1 MERIEFK
8 SIKDEIVR
16 FNDDFTVEKE
26 ILKDPKG
33 YEINLLKV
41 SNGLL
46 RFSVIIERAMDI
58 GEIFYKDEKMSWQR
72 DINRL
77 INPDGV
83 DLKEDGAWEKG
94 FYQAVA
100 SLGPEVFG
108 TPDEIR
114 TPHGTGAFSK
124 ADHEKVYITHEDDKL
139 TVAGLVPVKGY
150 GSEPQ
155 YEKWVYITLKKDSC
169 FFERKEAF
177 KNLTKET
184 LPLDTGYHVQLNG
197 SFMKE
202 GGRYVL
208 PVSSDRML
216 LRDSAPTEISPKA
229 IYPEKLDFMP
239 IRCYQYVPEKV
250 YGIEEIPSFSQCE
263 FLYKEPDNITAEM
276 LVNRQNTVAAVIIRP
291 LSSFGRTLLAK
302 RNDGEAMY
310 AVEPCRTRPNSIRQK
325 AIDGELKYIEPGEIV
340 ESEIVFG
347 FSDDKETV
355 DRLVSKIE
363 SAASYEKEIAEARR
377 KEK

>member
-8 SIKDEIVR
+8 NIKDETLR

-26 ILKDPKG
+26 SLKDPNG

-41 SNGLL
+41 SNGILD
-46 RFSVIIERAMDI
+46 FSIIVERAMDI
-58 GEIFYKDEKMSWQR
+58 GEIFYKGHKMSWDR
-72 DINRL
+72 DIKRL
-77 INPDGV
+77 LNPDGV

-124 ADHEKVYITHEDDKL
+124 ADPERVYITYENNEL
-139 TVAGLVPVKGY
+139 TIAGFVPIKGY
-150 GSEPQ
+150 GATPQ
-155 YEKWVYITLKKDSC
+155 YEKWVYIILKKDSC
-169 FFERKEAF
+169 FFERKEAY
-177 KNLTKET
+177 KNLSDEI

-197 SFMKE
+197 SFMNE

-229 IYPEKLDFMP
+229 IYPEKLEFMP

-250 YGIEEIPSFSQCE
+250 YGIEEIPSFSDCE

-276 LVNRQNTVAAVIIRP
+276 VVNRQNTKMALVLRP

-310 AVEPCRTRPNSIRQK
+310 AIEPCRTRPNSIRQK